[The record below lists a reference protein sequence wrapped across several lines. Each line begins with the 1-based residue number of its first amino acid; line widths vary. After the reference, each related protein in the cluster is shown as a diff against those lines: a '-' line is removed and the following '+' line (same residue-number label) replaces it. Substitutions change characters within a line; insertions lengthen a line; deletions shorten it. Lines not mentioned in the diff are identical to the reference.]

1 MNTAFRKSFERDLK
15 DLKKDYEM
23 RRRIRKK
30 IEEVEAAS
38 GLGELPSLKKLTG
51 GEKYYRIRV
60 GDYRIGIIVED
71 DTVVF
76 VRCLHR
82 REIYRYFP

>member
-15 DLKKDYEM
+15 DLKKDHEM

-30 IEEVEAAS
+30 IEEEVEVAS
-38 GLGELPSLKKLTG
+38 GLVELPSLKKLTG

-60 GDYRIGIIVED
+60 GDYRIGIIVMG
-71 DTVVF
+71 
-76 VRCLHR
+76 L
-82 REIYRYFP
+82 